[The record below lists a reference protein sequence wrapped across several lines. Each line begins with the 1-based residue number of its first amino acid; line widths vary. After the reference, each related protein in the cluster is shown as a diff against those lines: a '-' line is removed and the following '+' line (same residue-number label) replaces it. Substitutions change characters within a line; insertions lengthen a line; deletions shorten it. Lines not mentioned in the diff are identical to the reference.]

1 MLIIKKKYQLFNME
15 KKIIL
20 TVSKIFKKKH
30 IGLKDSPRT
39 IQKWDSLGH
48 LELISS
54 LNRLFKIEISFE
66 DTIKIKNVADVIKV
80 CKKYKK

>member
-1 MLIIKKKYQLFNME
+1 ME

-20 TVSKIFKKKH
+20 IVSKVFKKKT
-30 IGLKDSPRT
+30 IQLKDSPRT

>member
-1 MLIIKKKYQLFNME
+1 MQRNIQ
-15 KKIIL
+15 
-20 TVSKIFKKKH
+20 
-30 IGLKDSPRT
+30 LKDSPRT

>member
-1 MLIIKKKYQLFNME
+1 ME
-15 KKIIL
+15 KKIISI
-20 TVSKIFKKKH
+20 VSKVFKKKT
-30 IGLKDSPRT
+30 IQLKDSPRT

-80 CKKYKK
+80 CKRYKK

>member
-1 MLIIKKKYQLFNME
+1 ME
-15 KKIIL
+15 KKIISI
-20 TVSKIFKKKH
+20 VSKVFKKKN
-30 IGLKDSPRT
+30 IQLKDSPRT

-54 LNRLFKIEISFE
+54 LNRFFKIEISFE

>member
-1 MLIIKKKYQLFNME
+1 ME

-20 TVSKIFKKKH
+20 IISKIFKKKK
-30 IGLKDSPRT
+30 IQLKDSPKS

-54 LNRLFKIEISFE
+54 LNKVFKIEISFE
-66 DTIKIKNVADVIKV
+66 DTIKIKNVSDVIKV

>member
-1 MLIIKKKYQLFNME
+1 ME
-15 KKIIL
+15 KKIISI
-20 TVSKIFKKKH
+20 VSKIFKKKN
-30 IGLKDSPRT
+30 IKLKDSPRT
-39 IQKWDSLGH
+39 LQKWDSLGH
-48 LELISS
+48 LELINS

>member
-1 MLIIKKKYQLFNME
+1 ME

-20 TVSKIFKKKH
+20 IISKIFKKK
-30 IGLKDSPRT
+30 KS

-54 LNRLFKIEISFE
+54 LNKVFKIEISFE
-66 DTIKIKNVADVIKV
+66 DTIKIKNVSDVIKV

>member
-1 MLIIKKKYQLFNME
+1 ME

-20 TVSKIFKKKH
+20 IISKIFKKKK
-30 IGLKDSPRT
+30 IQLKDSPKS
-39 IQKWDSLGH
+39 IQKWDYLGH

-54 LNRLFKIEISFE
+54 LNKVFKIEISFE
-66 DTIKIKNVADVIKV
+66 DTIKIKNVSDVIKV

>member
-1 MLIIKKKYQLFNME
+1 ME